1 MKAKILQ
8 YGFTEIKE
16 TENSLTISH
25 CGNSGNTIEH
35 SVNPNLK
42 HLGYGSIKYLK
53 KLYRK
58 FKEEEGSP
66 DYAYSIIFDKNI
78 RQKFD

>member
-1 MKAKILQ
+1 MKAKTHQ
-8 YGFTEIKE
+8 YGFTEVKE
-16 TENSLTISH
+16 TENSLKISH
-25 CGNSGNTIEH
+25 DGNMGNSIER
-35 SVNPNLK
+35 SVDPNLK

-58 FKEEEGSP
+58 FKEEGSP
-66 DYAYSIIFDKNI
+66 DYAYSIVFDKNI

>member
-16 TENSLTISH
+16 TENSLKISH
-25 CGNSGNTIEH
+25 CGNSGNTIEG

-42 HLGYGSIKYLK
+42 QLGYGSIKYLK

-58 FKEEEGSP
+58 FEEEGSP
-66 DYAYSIIFDKNI
+66 DYAYSIVFDKNI